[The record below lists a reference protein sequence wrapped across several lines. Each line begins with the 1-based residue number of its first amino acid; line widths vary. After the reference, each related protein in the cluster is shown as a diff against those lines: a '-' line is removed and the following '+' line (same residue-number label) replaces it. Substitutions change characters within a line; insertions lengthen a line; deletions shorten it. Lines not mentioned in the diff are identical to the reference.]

1 MSTGVPQPRKKQI
14 VIRPAS
20 EVDVPAIAHLGS
32 TTFASTFGYS
42 MPNTDLQAYLSETY
56 NHDAVQSDLSNPL
69 VTIFIASD
77 SSQPSSVM
85 GFVQMNEGK
94 VEDCVKGAKPMK
106 LQRLYVDET
115 YHGSG
120 VGGAL
125 FRFVENWAKEKGFE
139 TLWLGVWEE
148 NLKAQKVYERFGFS
162 KVGAQDFIMGTCVQ
176 TDWILIKNLHG

>member
-1 MSTGVPQPRKKQI
+1 
-14 VIRPAS
+14 
-20 EVDVPAIAHLGS
+20 
-32 TTFASTFGYS
+32 
-42 MPNTDLQAYLSETY
+42 
-56 NHDAVQSDLSNPL
+56 
-69 VTIFIASD
+69 
-77 SSQPSSVM
+77 
-85 GFVQMNEGK
+85 MNEGK